1 MSAGD
6 GNNAKYYGIEYENSV
21 RQRMELAR
29 YLSGIN
35 YEKYDFFVHQAG
47 LARGATDENAL
58 KNSTNPTPERGVI
71 ENIMEYGLSVYPYAT
86 ISETTNLVKE
96 YKNVWELADNLLN
109 YTYNEYING
118 VGGAGEYK
126 EVVNV
131 IMAIP
136 KTVELMPDGVSE
148 FDDKQSTISVPF
160 SRIVPEPKESCSKY
174 FPINDVM
181 YANQIHNIRPEFVLG
196 VTCAGVDGVRPATFF
211 NERFLDELSPNEY
224 NEKMKYWGELM
235 KSHYGIHV
243 PNKDAEENNL
253 YIQYDTPHSATEKVV
268 SGTLHSYAK
277 GSFARG
283 SYMDDFDFD

>member
-6 GNNAKYYGIEYENSV
+6 GNNEKYYGMEYESSV
-21 RQRMELAR
+21 KQRIELAR
-29 YLSGIN
+29 YLSGID

-47 LARGATDENAL
+47 LARGATDEDAL
-58 KNSTNPTPERGVI
+58 KNSTNPTPERRVI
-71 ENIMEYGLSVYPYAT
+71 GSIMNCGLSVYPYAT
-86 ISETTNLVKE
+86 ISETTNLVKK
-96 YKNVWELADNLLN
+96 YKSVWELADNLLK
-109 YTYNEYING
+109 YTYNEYISG

-160 SRIVPEPKESCSKY
+160 SRIIPDPNEKSRKY

-181 YANQIHNIRPEFVLG
+181 YANKIREIGPEFVLG
-196 VTCAGVDGVRPATFF
+196 ITCAGVDGVRPTTFF
-211 NERFLDELSPNEY
+211 NERFLDKLSPSEY
-224 NEKMKYWGELM
+224 NEKMKYWGELV

-243 PNKDAEENNL
+243 PSKNAEENNL
-253 YIQYDTPHSATEKVV
+253 YTQYDTSHSATEKVV
-268 SGTLHSYAK
+268 SDTLHSYAK
-277 GSFARG
+277 GSFAKG
-283 SYMDDFDFD
+283 SYLYDFDFY